1 VSTLWLMPFYPTPD
15 RDDGYDISDFYSVD
29 PRLGTLG
36 HFVEVVRTARDRG
49 IRVIID
55 LVVNHASGHAAIVP
69 RVVPGQRVAPDSH
82 PRLTVRAV
90 GTRRRTVSP
99 RFLRV
104 GASHPPWIR
113 RCAPHPAA

>member
-1 VSTLWLMPFYPTPD
+1 MPFYPTPD

-82 PRLTVRAV
+82 LD
-90 GTRRRTVSP
+90 
-99 RFLRV
+99 
-104 GASHPPWIR
+104 
-113 RCAPHPAA
+113 